1 MDLGMPLSTGGNIT
15 VTHQFGLRVIVKEED
30 IKEEE
35 YGQMIGC
42 PDEEG
47 KPFAELHCE
56 TETDITESN
65 VTCNETLHETV
76 EIEVKKE
83 DEQEHDLLENRQPTA
98 LILGCNYIRNGEE
111 RARRSLGRNLGA
123 NAQVEWLGLDGMR
136 WHSVVPCFYDW
147 LRGKFAPD
155 VLLIHCGGN
164 DLGKLTSLR
173 LVAAMKRDLQDL
185 HQRFPN
191 MLIVYSAI
199 TQRRCWGSVRPKRI
213 ERSRKW
219 VNSEMATFVMGMNGG
234 IVHHRYIRFYKPELF
249 LRDTFHLSTLGN
261 DIFLNAFSEC
271 LRTIFP

>member
-1 MDLGMPLSTGGNIT
+1 MDFRVPFSSVCNVTK
-15 VTHQFGLRVIVKEED
+15 THQLGRRVMVKEEN
-30 IKEEE
+30 IKDEE
-35 YGQMIGC
+35 YYGHVV
-42 PDEEG
+42 
-47 KPFAELHCE
+47 KS
-56 TETDITESN
+56 ETDEPN
-65 VTCNETLHETV
+65 VYPETRTKV

-83 DEQEHDLLENRQPTA
+83 EQENDYLLENRRPTA
-98 LILGCNYIRNGEE
+98 LILGCSYIRNGEE
-111 RARRSLGRNLGA
+111 RARRCLGRNLGA

-147 LRGKFAPD
+147 LRGRFAPD
-155 VLLIHCGGN
+155 VLLVHCGGN
-164 DLGKLTSLR
+164 DLGKLKSLR
-173 LVAAMKRDLQDL
+173 LVAAMKQDLQNL

-234 IVHHRYIRFYKPELF
+234 VVHHRYICFYKPELF

-271 LRTIFP
+271 LRAIFP